1 MILWLVLI
9 AVTAG
14 VLVALCVPLLREYRP
29 SPPRARRELA
39 IYRDQ
44 LAELQREV
52 EAGRIAPAEFKPAE
66 AEIQRKILA
75 SAETV
80 DPAEAAP
87 ATPARG
93 AAALVALLLV
103 ATVIPIGAFAVY
115 LSVGSPGLPSH
126 PFDPVRAGAEAKAEQ
141 KVAEMTAL
149 VEKLAQHLKQEPNS
163 RGLAPLARSTGAAS
177 KQGSGP
183 GLWPTL

>member
-1 MILWLVLI
+1 
-9 AVTAG
+9 
-14 VLVALCVPLLREYRP
+14 
-29 SPPRARRELA
+29 LA

-87 ATPARG
+87 ARG
-93 AAALVALLLV
+93 AATLVALLLV

-126 PFDPVRAGAEAKAEQ
+126 PFDPVRAAAEAKAEQ
-141 KVAEMTAL
+141 KAAEMTVL
-149 VEKLAQHLKQEPNS
+149 VEKLAQHLKQEPNNS
-163 RGLAPLARSTGAAS
+163 EGWALLARSYRVLHRN
-177 KQGSGP
+177 K
-183 GLWPTL
+183 